1 MRTLVSSYIKLVINS
16 DCAVSQG
23 KTKVKRPTFFLSSTI
38 YDFRDLRSALKF
50 FLEEQG
56 CKVLASEFNDFEKP
70 IDVHSYEACLQSIH
84 SADYFIL
91 LIGSRVGGW
100 YDETNRISI
109 TQREYREAYQL
120 HVAGKLKVLVFV
132 RSEIWQLREIRHEL
146 VKYLESTAVDGST
159 RKAIADHPSKFA
171 EDAEF
176 LGSFI
181 NEVARSKETK
191 LAVQGKGKAPSGNWI
206 HIFSNFREVIDVLH
220 GQAFSA
226 VPIEDMTARRLL
238 RRELRDVVG
247 QCLVKF
253 SGDGDV
259 YSPRQ
264 SIDLFHEDSPIT
276 LEGRENEF
284 TSVSTKRWDVIT
296 TLAIHLLARQFHP
309 VVLPQVL
316 SRATFLE
323 FDFASNSYK
332 ETLVYEALLRLQE
345 EIRRFTYSNTTENLS
360 IVFEHTPRRR
370 VRQAEK
376 IEIETVKLAGL
387 LYLLDRWSNILDLS
401 TSILHHLD
409 GAPFEMPALRP
420 DTPVQGMQ
428 QMLEDEKPTDQDI
441 NRFLAKTKT

>member
-1 MRTLVSSYIKLVINS
+1 M
-16 DCAVSQG
+16 
-23 KTKVKRPTFFLSSTI
+23 KRPTFFLSSTI
-38 YDFRDLRSALKF
+38 YDFHDLRSGLKF

-56 CKVLASEFNDFEKP
+56 CKVLASEFNDFDKQL
-70 IDVHSYEACLQSIH
+70 DVHSYEACLRSIH

-91 LIGSRVGGW
+91 FIGGRVGGW
-100 YDETNRISI
+100 YDEKNRISI
-109 TQREYREAYQL
+109 TQREYREAYKL
-120 HVAGKLKVLVFV
+120 HTTGKLKVLAFV
-132 RSEIWQLREIRHEL
+132 RSEIWLLREIRHEL
-146 VKYLESTAVDGST
+146 AKYLESTTMDCST
-159 RKAIADHPSKFA
+159 RKAIAGHPSKFA
-171 EDAEF
+171 DDAEF

-191 LAVQGKGKAPSGNWI
+191 LAVQGNGKAPSGNWI
-206 HIFSNFREVIDVLH
+206 HIFSNFRDVINVLH
-220 GQAFSA
+220 GQAFSS

-253 SGDGDV
+253 NGDGDV
-259 YSPRQ
+259 CSPRR
-264 SIDLFHEDSPIT
+264 SIDLFHEESPIT
-276 LEGRENEF
+276 LKGKENEF
-284 TSVSTKRWDVIT
+284 TSVSTKRWDVIA
-296 TLAIHLLARQFHP
+296 TLAVHLLARQFHP

-323 FDFASNSYK
+323 FDLASSSYK

-345 EIRRFTYSNTTENLS
+345 EIRRFTYSNTSENLS

-370 VRQAEK
+370 VRETAR

-387 LYLLDRWSNILDLS
+387 LHLLDRWSNILDLS
-401 TSILHHLD
+401 TSILLHLD
-409 GAPFEMPALRP
+409 GVPFKMPNLRP

-441 NRFLAKTKT
+441 NRFLAGNRT